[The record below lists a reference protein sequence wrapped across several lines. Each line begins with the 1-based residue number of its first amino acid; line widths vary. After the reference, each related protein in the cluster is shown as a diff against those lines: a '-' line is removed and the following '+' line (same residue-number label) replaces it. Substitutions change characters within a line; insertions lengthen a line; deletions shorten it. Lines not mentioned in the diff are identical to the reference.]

1 MVYDVMVTMITDGII
16 HLSMKLVPINTN
28 VGEFNSHTVGGV
40 LDSTS
45 VHGEGRLFLMVL
57 LDGFF
62 HNITEIFLSDVVEIY
77 LWFLLQTY

>member
-1 MVYDVMVTMITDGII
+1 M
-16 HLSMKLVPINTN
+16 PINTN
-28 VGEFNSHTVGGV
+28 VGEFNSHTVGGE

-45 VHGEGRLFLMVL
+45 VHGEGRFLLMVL

-77 LWFLLQTY
+77 VWFLLQTY

>member
-1 MVYDVMVTMITDGII
+1 MVYDVMVTMITDGMI

-45 VHGEGRLFLMVL
+45 VSCGRPFSSHGI
-57 LDGFF
+57 F

-77 LWFLLQTY
+77 LWGTGGSMS

>member
-1 MVYDVMVTMITDGII
+1 M
-16 HLSMKLVPINTN
+16 PINTN

-45 VHGEGRLFLMVL
+45 VHGEGRFLLMVL

-77 LWFLLQTY
+77 